1 MKRAVV
7 IGAGIAGLAAALSL
21 REHAKGAPFEL
32 ILLDKNPRPGGNIV
46 TERANGFLIEGGPD
60 CFLSEKPWAM
70 ELCKRLGL
78 EHELLMTNDEFRKTF
93 VYSNGAL
100 HELPEGVILMIPTKI
115 LPLAFSSLI
124 TFKGKFRMFM
134 ELFVPK
140 KKDREDESLASF
152 VRRRLGQEALD
163 KIAEPLVAGVHAG
176 DPDTMSVRSS
186 FPKFVQMEEEYG
198 SLIKG
203 MIKRMSLIKG
213 APSHLPL
220 TQGAGEKV
228 TMFVT
233 LKHGLGALVAEI
245 TKRLS
250 GFENTFIKTG
260 VNVEYVSAKH
270 GSFEV
275 VLKGSGSIEAD
286 TVIIAAPAYAASR
299 LVKRLDP
306 AISEK
311 LLSIPYASTAT
322 ISLGF
327 NKKDISHP
335 MNGFGFVVPK
345 IEKRRLMAA
354 TWVSRKFK
362 YRAPEDSVLIRCFAG
377 GAKDPAIVNL
387 SDEELI
393 EIARQELKEIMGI
406 VAEPVLARVYK
417 WINAMPQYTIGHE
430 QRVSEIEEM
439 LGAHPGLYLTGSAY
453 HGIGISDSVRNA
465 EITAK
470 KALHHLSAT

>member
-21 REHAKGAPFEL
+21 REHAKGAPFE
-32 ILLDKNPRPGGNIV
+32 IVVLDRNPRPGGNIV
-46 TERANGFLIEGGPD
+46 TERVGGFLIEGGPD

-78 EHELLMTNDEFRKTF
+78 ESELLMTNDEFRKTF

-100 HELPEGVILMIPTKI
+100 HELPEGVILMVPTKI

-124 TFKGKFRMFM
+124 TSKGKFRMFM

-152 VRRRLGQEALD
+152 VRRRLGKEALD

-203 MIKRMSLIKG
+203 MIKRMSLSKG
-213 APSHLPL
+213 VAPS
-220 TQGAGEKV
+220 GERPKKA

-233 LKHGLGALVAEI
+233 LKRGLGSLVAEI
-245 TKRLS
+245 TERLS

-260 VNVEYVSAKH
+260 VAVEHVSARH
-270 GSFEV
+270 GSYEV
-275 VLKGSGSIEAD
+275 VLKGNGSIEAD

-299 LVKRLDP
+299 LVTELDP
-306 AISEK
+306 VVSEK
-311 LLSIPYASTAT
+311 LLAIPYASTAT

-345 IEKRRLMAA
+345 IENRGIMAA

-362 YRAPEDSVLIRCFAG
+362 YRAPEDNVLIRCFAG
-377 GAKDPAIVNL
+377 GAKDPAVVSL
-387 SDEELI
+387 SDEELVR
-393 EIARQELKEIMGI
+393 IARHELKEIMGI
-406 VAEPVLARVYK
+406 SAEPVLARVYK

-430 QRVSEIEEM
+430 QRVSEIEALLE
-439 LGAHPGLYLTGSAY
+439 AHPGLYLTGSAY

-470 KALHHLSAT
+470 KALHHLSAA

>member
-21 REHAKGAPFEL
+21 REHAKGARFE
-32 ILLDKNPRPGGNIV
+32 IVVLDRNPRPGGNIV
-46 TERANGFLIEGGPD
+46 TERVDGFLIEGGPD

-78 EHELLMTNDEFRKTF
+78 ESELLMTNDEFRKTF

-100 HELPEGVILMIPTKI
+100 HELPEGVILMVPTKM

-186 FPKFVQMEEEYG
+186 FPKFVQLEEEYG

-203 MIKRMSLIKG
+203 MIKRMSLSKG
-213 APSHLPL
+213 SLPA
-220 TQGAGEKV
+220 GAASGKA

-233 LKHGLGALVAEI
+233 LKRGLGTLVAEI
-245 TKRLS
+245 TERLS
-250 GFENTFIKTG
+250 GFENTFIKTDVG
-260 VNVEYVSAKH
+260 VEYVSARH
-270 GSFEV
+270 GSYEV
-275 VLKGSGSIEAD
+275 VLNGNGSIEAD
-286 TVIIAAPAYAASR
+286 AVIIAAPAYAASR
-299 LVKRLDP
+299 LVKQLDP
-306 AISEK
+306 AVSEK
-311 LLSIPYASTAT
+311 LLAIPYASTAT
-322 ISLGF
+322 ISLGY

-345 IEKRRLMAA
+345 IEKRGIMAA

-362 YRAPEDSVLIRCFAG
+362 YRAPEDKALIRCFAG
-377 GAKDPAIVNL
+377 GAKDPAVVNL
-387 SDEELI
+387 PDEELVR
-393 EIARQELKEIMGI
+393 IARLELKEIMGI

-430 QRVSEIEEM
+430 QRVSEIEAL
-439 LGAHPGLYLTGSAY
+439 LGAHHGLYLTGSAY
-453 HGIGISDSVRNA
+453 RGIGISDSVRNA

-470 KALHHLSAT
+470 KAIQHLSAT

>member
-21 REHAKGAPFEL
+21 REHAKGAPFE
-32 ILLDKNPRPGGNIV
+32 IVILDKNPKPGGNIV
-46 TERANGFLIEGGPD
+46 TERADGFLIEGGPD

-93 VYSNGAL
+93 VYSRGAL

-140 KKDREDESLASF
+140 KKDGEDESLASF

-203 MIKRMSLIKG
+203 MLKRLSLIKKG
-213 APSHLPL
+213 AAPL
-220 TQGAGEKV
+220 GERPEKV

-233 LKHGLGALVAEI
+233 LKHGLGVLVAEI

-260 VNVEYVSAKH
+260 AGVEYVSAKR

-275 VLKGSGSIEAD
+275 VLKGNGSIEAD
-286 TVIIAAPAYAASR
+286 AVIIAAPAYAASH

-306 AISEK
+306 GISEK

-327 NKKDISHP
+327 NKKDIAHP

-345 IEKRRLMAA
+345 IEKRRIMAA

-362 YRAPEDSVLIRCFAG
+362 YRAPEDNVLIRCFAG
-377 GAKDPAIVNL
+377 GAKDPAIVRL
-387 SDEELI
+387 SDEELVK
-393 EIARQELKEIMGI
+393 IARHELKEIMGI
-406 VAEPVLARVYK
+406 VSEPVLARVYK

-430 QRVSEIEEM
+430 QRVSEIEAL
-439 LGAHPGLYLTGSAY
+439 LGAHHGLYLTGSAY
-453 HGIGISDSVRNA
+453 RGIGISDSIRNA
-465 EITAK
+465 EIAAK
-470 KALHHLSAT
+470 KALHHLSAA

>member
-21 REHAKGAPFEL
+21 REHAKGARFE
-32 ILLDKNPRPGGNIV
+32 IVVLDRNPRPGGNIV
-46 TERANGFLIEGGPD
+46 TERVDGFLIEGGPD

-78 EHELLMTNDEFRKTF
+78 ESELLMTNDEFRKTF

-100 HELPEGVILMIPTKI
+100 HELPEGVILMVPTKI

-186 FPKFVQMEEEYG
+186 FPKFVQLEEEYG

-203 MIKRMSLIKG
+203 MIKRMSLSKG
-213 APSHLPL
+213 SLPA
-220 TQGAGEKV
+220 GAASGKA

-233 LKHGLGALVAEI
+233 LKRGLGTLVAEI
-245 TKRLS
+245 TERLS
-250 GFENTFIKTG
+250 GFENTFIKTDVG
-260 VNVEYVSAKH
+260 VEYVSARH
-270 GSFEV
+270 GSYEV
-275 VLKGSGSIEAD
+275 VLNGNGSIEAD
-286 TVIIAAPAYAASR
+286 AVIIAAPAYAASR
-299 LVKRLDP
+299 LVKQLDP
-306 AISEK
+306 AVSEK
-311 LLSIPYASTAT
+311 LLAIPYASTAT

-345 IEKRRLMAA
+345 IEKRGIMAA

-362 YRAPEDSVLIRCFAG
+362 YRAPEDKALIRCFAG
-377 GAKDPAIVNL
+377 GAKDPAVVNL
-387 SDEELI
+387 PDEELVR
-393 EIARQELKEIMGI
+393 IARLELKEIMGI

-430 QRVSEIEEM
+430 QRVSEIEAL
-439 LGAHPGLYLTGSAY
+439 LGAHHGLYLTGSAY
-453 HGIGISDSVRNA
+453 RGIGISDSVRNA

-470 KALHHLSAT
+470 KAIQHLSAT